1 MDINNLNIFR
11 DSEIKTFLGFYFGQS
26 EIESLEHFLSQ
37 PPLETTLR
45 VNTLKVQNIEISI
58 DLLKEIL
65 KVYNS

>member
-11 DSEIKTFLGFYFGQS
+11 DSEVKTFLGFYFGQS
-26 EIESLEHFLSQ
+26 EIENLEHFLSQ